1 MRRGDWLPVPLRQCA
16 TIPKGRCRV
25 DFCRGRLCQS
35 RPAPQSAWI
44 ICERSIAGRQPKGI
58 QLEMRAGTGQ
68 SRQCRVGRYDH
79 AVWPSHGE
87 WKNNG
92 HHQPDLQR
100 HDTLTYRDIA
110 AGFYADVPDLA
121 LTCGDLRCSG
131 SHVIFVWTFTGHDT
145 TSGNSLNIR
154 GWEEW
159 EVGEDLKVVS
169 SKGWFDAEVYALQA
183 AGQ

>member
-1 MRRGDWLPVPLRQCA
+1 MNAALLADSQKAFNWRCA
-16 TIPKGRCRV
+16 LEQAKV
-25 DFCRGRLCQS
+25 D
-35 RPAPQSAWI
+35 
-44 ICERSIAGRQPKGI
+44 
-58 QLEMRAGTGQ
+58 
-68 SRQCRVGRYDH
+68 
-79 AVWPSHGE
+79 
-87 WKNNG
+87 N
-92 HHQPDLQR
+92 
-100 HDTLTYRDIA
+100 A
-110 AGFYADVPDLA
+110 ASFYADVPDLA

-154 GWEEW
+154 EWEEW

>member
-68 SRQCRVGRYDH
+68 SRQCRRLLRRRSGLG
-79 AVWPSHGE
+79 A
-87 WKNNG
+87 
-92 HHQPDLQR
+92 
-100 HDTLTYRDIA
+100 
-110 AGFYADVPDLA
+110 
-121 LTCGDLRCSG
+121 DLRCSG

-154 GWEEW
+154 EWEEW

-183 AGQ
+183 AEQ